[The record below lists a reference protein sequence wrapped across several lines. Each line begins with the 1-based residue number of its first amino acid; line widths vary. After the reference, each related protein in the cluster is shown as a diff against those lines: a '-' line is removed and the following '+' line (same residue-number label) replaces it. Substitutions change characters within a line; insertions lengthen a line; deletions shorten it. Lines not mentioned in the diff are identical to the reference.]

1 MFGHWASARYHRSQG
16 FKNRG
21 VSWVP
26 GFAMPENE
34 THPST
39 VRPRGSCE
47 KAPASDGPAGDVSAS
62 PQNRPNVRE
71 NPKTAEVR
79 YRLLFEHNLAGVY
92 CTALDG
98 TILDCNESLAKMLGY
113 GSREELMSHRA
124 SDLYLTSR
132 DRETFLAR
140 LFESGML
147 TDSELCLRRRD
158 GTQIQVLE
166 NVILLP
172 DEEGA
177 LSIIQGTMVDITRRK
192 QAEEV
197 LRESERRYR
206 MLAGEL
212 RRVMQRTY
220 HVREEERVAI
230 AREIHDELG
239 QALTA
244 LNMDLHWLKG
254 RSWRDAETTEAR
266 ISSLCDLVNTTI
278 RAVHRIC
285 TNLRPPILDD
295 FGLLAALEWQAHEFQ
310 TRTGVLCQMSLPHES
325 PTIPEGQTT
334 AIFRIFQESLT
345 NITRHAR
352 ATEAR
357 VTLEFVG
364 NTLVLRVTDNGVGVS
379 EDQLVG
385 PRSVGLAGM
394 RERALHWAG
403 QVEVSGIPGQGT
415 TVLLRMPITKH
426 RVEPE
431 P

>member
-1 MFGHWASARYHRSQG
+1 
-16 FKNRG
+16 
-21 VSWVP
+21 
-26 GFAMPENE
+26 MPEHE
-34 THPST
+34 THPSAA
-39 VRPRGSCE
+39 RGRGSCQ
-47 KAPASDGPAGDVSAS
+47 KGQASDGRTANAQTS
-62 PQNRPNVRE
+62 PQTGSGAQEGSGTP
-71 NPKTAEVR
+71 AAR

-124 SDLYLTSR
+124 SDLYLTSA
-132 DRETFLAR
+132 DREAFLAR
-140 LFESGML
+140 LFEAGVL
-147 TDSELCLRRRD
+147 TDSELCLRRKD
-158 GTQIQVLE
+158 GTQIQILE

-172 DEEGA
+172 NEEGA
-177 LSIIQGTMVDITRRK
+177 LSIIQGTMVDITKRK
-192 QAEEV
+192 QAEQV

-206 MLAGEL
+206 ILADEL

-220 HVREEERVAI
+220 RVREEERAGI
-230 AREIHDELG
+230 ARELHDELG

-244 LNMDLHWLKG
+244 LNMDLHWLKK
-254 RSWRDAETTEAR
+254 RSWREAETTEAR
-266 ISSLCDLVNTTI
+266 ISSMCDLVNTTI

-285 TNLRPPILDD
+285 SDLRPPILDD
-295 FGLLAALEWQAHEFQ
+295 FGLTAALEWQAHEFQ
-310 TRTGVLCQMSLPHES
+310 TRTGVRCQMSLPRVS

-334 AIFRIFQESLT
+334 AVFRIFQESLT
-345 NITRHAR
+345 NIARHAR

-364 NTLVLRVTDNGVGVS
+364 DTLALKVTDNGVGIT
-379 EDQLVG
+379 EEELVG

-403 QVEVSGIPGQGT
+403 QVEVSGIPGRGT
-415 TVLLRMPITKH
+415 TVLLRMPIKKH
-426 RVEPE
+426 GVEPK